1 MFLSYARPLTHSA
14 ISAPAALGEN
24 RIPVCQLTVPAI
36 SVCRHG
42 SPLPCTEP
50 WCHGRRLPA
59 DYLPSRTRRISSRLS
74 SVIVFS
80 LLRPQVKGGEVCL
93 LVPAHRVAA
102 QAVAVP
108 LRFHHEAIILA
119 AGSAADLTAAGMAAA
134 EHGGEVLQDTP
145 AQLAH
150 HLAQLLLEFRG
161 VQILRTPGPP
171 GVPEF
176 LFAAPE
182 VDANVADSPLVGRN
196 STRSFLLSPPQ
207 TLRWF
212 AVGTPITSLSGVWA

>member
-80 LLRPQVKGGEVCL
+80 LLRPHVKGGEVCL
-93 LVPAHRVAA
+93 VVPAHRVAP

-119 AGSAADLTAAGMAAA
+119 AGSAADLTAAGSEMA
-134 EHGGEVLQDTP
+134 VLVYLKSVWYTDTGRGYDDESIR
-145 AQLAH
+145 
-150 HLAQLLLEFRG
+150 LE
-161 VQILRTPGPP
+161 
-171 GVPEF
+171 
-176 LFAAPE
+176 
-182 VDANVADSPLVGRN
+182 
-196 STRSFLLSPPQ
+196 
-207 TLRWF
+207 
-212 AVGTPITSLSGVWA
+212 